1 MIKYHNVVFY
11 NYFYVQKMIFIKK
24 NDKNELK
31 NRKE

>member
-11 NYFYVQKMIFIKK
+11 NYFLRSKNDFYQKI
-24 NDKNELK
+24 DKNELK